1 MSFVYL
7 RCNIKVFTDVE
18 TRKEK
23 RLSGSGE
30 GRHGFSARLGFRDV
44 AGAPPTGGFAFPR
57 LRLLPLKGVWKKRK
71 KMRGMGRTNYT

>member
-18 TRKEK
+18 TGQEK

-30 GRHGFSARLGFRDV
+30 GRHRLFSASWFQGC
-44 AGAPPTGGFAFPR
+44 GGCAPYWWIRFSKTTAFY
-57 LRLLPLKGVWKKRK
+57 L
-71 KMRGMGRTNYT
+71 